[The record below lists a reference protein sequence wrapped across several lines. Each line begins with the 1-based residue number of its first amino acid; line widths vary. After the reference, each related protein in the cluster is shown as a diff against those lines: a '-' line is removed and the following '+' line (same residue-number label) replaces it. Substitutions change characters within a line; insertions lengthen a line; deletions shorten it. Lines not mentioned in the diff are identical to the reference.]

1 VIQLTGEKILLID
14 DEQPIRKMFRIIL
27 SRAGYEIH
35 EADGC
40 LKGVELLRTEPGIS
54 AVLLDV
60 IMPGIAGID
69 CLTKIKAEFGDI
81 PIIMVTGVTNME
93 TNKEV
98 LSMGA
103 FDYIV
108 KPVRKNRLLEVIEK
122 ALGKNGE

>member
-1 VIQLTGEKILLID
+1 
-14 DEQPIRKMFRIIL
+14 
-27 SRAGYEIH
+27 
-35 EADGC
+35 
-40 LKGVELLRTEPGIS
+40 
-54 AVLLDV
+54 
-60 IMPGIAGID
+60 
-69 CLTKIKAEFGDI
+69 
-81 PIIMVTGVTNME
+81 ME